1 MLNDA
6 LSSNVSIK
14 HAYKNISLRSSGSTT
29 ITLGNRNDYNN
40 IIYVNSTNGSVTIE
54 EIYIDKDDQWTI
66 YIPSTSSRAQFLPLE
81 IYYYDTT
88 GGLPSSKSLSIKS
101 TGSVSTTYSKTEMT
115 TVVTK
120 SLGFDAT
127 KYMYCVVNGSF
138 AYSSSY
144 YSGSSSVTVSNAV
157 VTRAGSGRKFTN
169 EYADYIFADFMFD
182 NSNFYIKFARD
193 RDESSSSITK
203 VSVTSCNLTA
213 VFH

>member
-1 MLNDA
+1 M
-6 LSSNVSIK
+6 
-14 HAYKNISLRSSGSTT
+14 
-29 ITLGNRNDYNN
+29 TLGNRSDYNN
-40 IIYVNSTNGSVTIE
+40 IIYVNSTNGNVTIE
-54 EIYIDKDDQWTI
+54 EIYIDKDDQWKI
-66 YIPSTSSRAQFLPLE
+66 YIPSTYSRTQFLPLE

-138 AYSSSY
+138 AYSSSS
-144 YSGSSSVTVSNAV
+144 YSGSLSVTVSNAV
-157 VTRAGSGRKFTN
+157 VTRAGSGSKFTN
-169 EYADYIFADFMFD
+169 SDANYIFADFMFD
-182 NSNFYIKFARD
+182 NSKFYIKFARD